1 MVVTTMRCVL
11 VRFILV
17 HVTSLLSLYR
27 GGGRKGGREGVDGQR
42 RNDAAIQPT
51 LSLSTLR
58 GEVGHIYTA
67 YNTSVRYM

>member
-27 GGGRKGGREGVDGQR
+27 GGGGGGGEGREGGSGWTTTKR
-42 RNDAAIQPT
+42 RSNPT
-51 LSLSTLR
+51 NSLSLDVEGR
-58 GEVGHIYTA
+58 GRSYIY
-67 YNTSVRYM
+67 SI

>member
-27 GGGRKGGREGVDGQR
+27 GGGGREGGGSGWTTTKR
-42 RNDAAIQPT
+42 RSNPT
-51 LSLSTLR
+51 NSLSLDVEGR
-58 GEVGHIYTA
+58 GRSYIY
-67 YNTSVRYM
+67 SI